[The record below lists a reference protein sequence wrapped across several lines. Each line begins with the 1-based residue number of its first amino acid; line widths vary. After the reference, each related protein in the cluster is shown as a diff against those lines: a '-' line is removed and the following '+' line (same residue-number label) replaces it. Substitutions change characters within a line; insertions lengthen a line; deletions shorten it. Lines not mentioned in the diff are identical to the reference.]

1 MADRAGPQLFSI
13 PAHRAFAD
21 ALAAGLIRRFGR
33 DPMVL
38 ARGIVLLPNNR
49 TKRTITDAFVRASG
63 GGGLLL
69 PRLVAIGDAEGSEA
83 ASAVIDP
90 ADDDAPVPPAVQ
102 PLPRRLILARLVSE
116 ERARAGAPVD
126 AAEAVRLAGEL
137 ARTLDQM
144 LVEEVPP
151 RALRDLAMAKE
162 LSGHWQHALEMFSVA
177 LDRWPQELARIG
189 QIDLAERRARLS
201 RGRTSAQGSRAGK
214 PAFASTGRAFA
225 GPSQIIRFNFRNFR
239 ENFCLRIFL

>member
-21 ALAAGLIRRFGR
+21 ALAAGLIRRSGR

-63 GGGLLL
+63 GGLLL

-83 ASAVIDP
+83 ASAAIDP

-102 PLPRRLILARLVSE
+102 PLARRLILARLVS
-116 ERARAGAPVD
+116 
-126 AAEAVRLAGEL
+126 
-137 ARTLDQM
+137 
-144 LVEEVPP
+144 
-151 RALRDLAMAKE
+151 
-162 LSGHWQHALEMFSVA
+162 
-177 LDRWPQELARIG
+177 
-189 QIDLAERRARLS
+189 
-201 RGRTSAQGSRAGK
+201 
-214 PAFASTGRAFA
+214 
-225 GPSQIIRFNFRNFR
+225 
-239 ENFCLRIFL
+239 